1 MYIGQIAGPTIAGL
15 RIQQSDYWSLDM
27 GTVYILKSL
36 VNGRY
41 YIGSTNDL
49 ERRLFEHN
57 QGKTKSIRFARPYEL
72 VFKQVYGS
80 VLEARKVERKLKN
93 LKSRIIIEKIIADE
107 FINVG
112 S

>member
-1 MYIGQIAGPTIAGL
+1 MYIGKAAGSKG
-15 RIQQSDYWSLDM
+15 M

-57 QGKTKSIRFARPYEL
+57 HGKTKSIMFSRPYEL
-72 VFKQVYGS
+72 VFKQVYAS
-80 VLEARKVERKLKN
+80 ITEARRVERKLKKF
-93 LKSRIIIEKIIADE
+93 KSRIIIEKIIKE
-107 FINVG
+107 GFIHLG

>member
-1 MYIGQIAGPTIAGL
+1 
-15 RIQQSDYWSLDM
+15 M
-27 GTVYILKSL
+27 GIVYILKSL

-57 QGKTKSIRFARPYEL
+57 NGKTKSTRFTRPYNL

-80 VLEARKVERKLKN
+80 VLEARIVERKLKN
-93 LKSRIIIEKIIADE
+93 FKSRIIIEKIIDE
-107 FINVG
+107 GFISLG
-112 S
+112 P

>member
-1 MYIGQIAGPTIAGL
+1 
-15 RIQQSDYWSLDM
+15 M
-27 GTVYILKSL
+27 GTVYLLQSL

-49 ERRLFEHN
+49 RRRLFEHN
-57 QGKTKSIRFARPYEL
+57 QGKTKSIRFARPYKL

-80 VLEARKVERKLKN
+80 VLEARRVERRLKN
-93 LKSRIIIEKIIADE
+93 FKSRIIIERIIKE
-107 FINVG
+107 GLIKLG